1 MATEDASVWNSFIQ
15 SLDVDP
21 DKAKNIEQLPETQ
34 KRQLIES
41 YVSLSASSIVTY
53 TVDCKNL
60 QTLCLS
66 LCDPY

>member
-21 DKAKNIEQLPETQ
+21 DKAKTIEQLPENQ

-41 YVSLSASSIVTY
+41 YVSS
-53 TVDCKNL
+53 
-60 QTLCLS
+60 
-66 LCDPY
+66 